1 MAGIGGA
8 AIFCGALERNEPR
21 LPELSQQQ
29 TPVASSHAPSLA
41 EKQAPV
47 LPLTHESAEA
57 YVKYERHMAEQQN
70 LSQDEWYARVQE
82 LQRAYRRKLED
93 IATHQRVEE

>member
-1 MAGIGGA
+1 M
-8 AIFCGALERNEPR
+8 
-21 LPELSQQQ
+21 
-29 TPVASSHAPSLA
+29 
-41 EKQAPV
+41 
-47 LPLTHESAEA
+47 AEA
-57 YVKYERHMAEQQN
+57 YVEYERHMAEQQN